1 MLFKTHRTCV
11 VLKNHIDI
19 EESIV
24 NILKALK
31 ILELENIELVFE
43 KINVVAKA
51 FS

>member
-1 MLFKTHRTCV
+1 V